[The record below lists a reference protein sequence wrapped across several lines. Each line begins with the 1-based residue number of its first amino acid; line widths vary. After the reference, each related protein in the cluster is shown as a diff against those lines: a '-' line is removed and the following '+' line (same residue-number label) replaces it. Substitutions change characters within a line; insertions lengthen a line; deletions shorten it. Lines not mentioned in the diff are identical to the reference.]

1 MSLEY
6 WVARSSRATT
16 VPLGAL
22 LLLRERR
29 RKLAVAN
36 AAGKAFHE
44 FGHGVFAVGAD
55 QFGEGR
61 KQAGLRQ
68 TVAIDAIVPR
78 FRPGFAEIAEGGLLL
93 FVIGQR
99 IAGGWVGHWAVHGT
113 QQAMCAAP
121 GWNASNARGLACRR
135 EPPRPLL

>member
-6 WVARSSRATT
+6 WVARASRATT

-68 TVAIDAIVPR
+68 TVAIHAIVPR
-78 FRPGFAEIAEGGLLL
+78 FRPGLAEIAQRRLLL
-93 FVIGQR
+93 FVVGQR
-99 IAGGWVGHWAVHGT
+99 ITGRYKGHWAVHETLGLVR
-113 QQAMCAAP
+113 AP
-121 GWNASNARGLACRR
+121 GRTASSARGLACRT
-135 EPPRPLL
+135 EPPRP